1 MKRVKETSYLMPIT
15 SVSAIP
21 NHYVNLTANIS
32 ATHAVTENGRTF
44 IPAGLCVSNAT
55 TLDGRENLSPITA
68 AATAFD
74 GIIFTDYEVA
84 PGETAV
90 NVTVMVHGFAKY
102 SALRKVADTVPTT
115 SKNAMLLVIK

>member
-1 MKRVKETSYLMPIT
+1 MKRVRETSYLMPIT

-21 NHYVNLTANIS
+21 NHYVNLTANIL

-44 IPAGLCVSNAT
+44 IPAGLCVSNALA
-55 TLDGRENLSPITA
+55 LDGRESLTPITA

-84 PGETAV
+84 PGETSV

-102 SALRKVADTVPTT
+102 SALHKVADAVPTT
-115 SKNAMLLVIK
+115 SKNAMLVVVK